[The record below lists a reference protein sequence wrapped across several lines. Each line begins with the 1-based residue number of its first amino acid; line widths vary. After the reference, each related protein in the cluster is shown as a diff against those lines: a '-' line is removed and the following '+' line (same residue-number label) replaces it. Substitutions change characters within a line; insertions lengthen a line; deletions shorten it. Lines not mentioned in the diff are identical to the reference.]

1 MDLRDLSKTHM
12 ELNMCM
18 LGARSVGKTTVMTAI
33 FDDSRSSNGLS
44 KSKIVLMAKDD
55 TRKELLAKKLSLQE
69 VFDERKDVV
78 EAGIAASS
86 AVHTFNFEMGL
97 LGRTPCINFNVIDYP
112 GEFIQSNQ
120 EFVNEQIA
128 KSSVVLI
135 AIDSPYLME
144 QNAEYNEERNQVS
157 FIYNYLKENIDAFS
171 NKLIMLVPLKCEK
184 YFYEDRMN
192 ELNARVK
199 DCYEDIINLFE
210 NTVNVAMVITPIL
223 TMGGVEFERFEL
235 KDGKPIARYT
245 FIKDNPQFS
254 PMFCIQPMYY
264 MVSFIAQQYKSH
276 RGDVNWI
283 GSILQRI
290 YDVIDKN
297 EELFEEFVA
306 LSKYRIKDKCGYSVL
321 SGENLFYN

>member
-1 MDLRDLSKTHM
+1 MDLRELSKTRM

-44 KSKIVLMAKDD
+44 KSKIVLTAQDD

-97 LGRTPCINFNVIDYP
+97 LGRTPCINFNVTDYP
-112 GEFIQSNQ
+112 GEFILSNQ
-120 EFVNEQIA
+120 EFVSEQIA

-171 NKLIMLVPLKCEK
+171 DKLIMFVPLKCEK
-184 YFYEDRMN
+184 YFYENRMN

-199 DCYEDIINLFE
+199 DCYEAVIKLFE
-210 NTVNVAMVITPIL
+210 NTVNVAMVIAPIL

-235 KDGKPIARYT
+235 KDGKPIAKYT
-245 FIKDNPQFS
+245 FIKDNPQFL

-264 MVSFIAQQYKSH
+264 MMSFIAQQYKSY
-276 RGDVNWI
+276 RGDVNLI

-306 LSKYRIKDKCGYSVL
+306 LSKYRIKGNHGYSVL

>member
-1 MDLRDLSKTHM
+1 MDLRELSKTHM

-97 LGRTPCINFNVIDYP
+97 LGRTPCINFNVTDYP
-112 GEFIQSNQ
+112 GEFILSNQ

-157 FIYNYLKENIDAFS
+157 FIYNYLKDNIDAFS
-171 NKLIMLVPLKCEK
+171 DKLIMFVPLKCEK
-184 YFYEDRMN
+184 YFYENRMN

-199 DCYEDIINLFE
+199 DCYENVIKLFE
-210 NTVNVAMVITPIL
+210 NTVNVAMVIAPIL
-223 TMGGVEFERFEL
+223 TMGEVEFERFEVNEGRHVA
-235 KDGKPIARYT
+235 KYT
-245 FIKDNPQFS
+245 FIKDNPQFT

-264 MVSFIAQQYKSH
+264 MMSFIAQQYKSH
-276 RGDVNWI
+276 RSDASWI

-306 LSKYRIKDKCGYSVL
+306 LSKYRIKDKYGYSVL
-321 SGENLFYN
+321 SGENLFCN